1 MTLGRWL
8 IVIGVVFVG
17 AGLLAML
24 GAKLGLPVSA
34 VSPGTGD
41 IVYHGNNTSI
51 YIPIATCLI
60 LSVLLTLVLSLV
72 NRLR

>member
-17 AGLLAML
+17 AGLLAIL
-24 GAKLGLPVSA
+24 GAKLGLPRLGRL
-34 VSPGTGD
+34 PGD
-41 IVYHGNNTSI
+41 IVYRGKNSTI
-51 YIPIATCLI
+51 YVPIATCLL
-60 LSVLLTLVLSLV
+60 LSGLLTVVFSLF

>member
-17 AGLLAML
+17 AGLLAIL
-24 GAKLGLPVSA
+24 GAKLGLPRLGRL
-34 VSPGTGD
+34 PGD
-41 IVYHGNNTSI
+41 IVYRGKNTTI
-51 YIPIATCLI
+51 YVPIATCLL
-60 LSVLLTLVLSLV
+60 LSVLLTVVFSLF